1 MDAGVIRG
9 KEEAMTC
16 QMIGHQSAR
25 GSFDTMALF
34 SVDFFSNIRYTFAS
48 VKLNDICDLV

>member
-9 KEEAMTC
+9 NEEVSTC

-25 GSFDTMALF
+25 GSFDTMAL
-34 SVDFFSNIRYTFAS
+34 Y
-48 VKLNDICDLV
+48 